1 VSFGN
6 TQFGFSLAALRA
18 YLASNH
24 ERLKIGQPRPVAKL
38 ALKPRYP
45 EQPYPMSPLRQ
56 PQRKAWAGFFA
67 AILGAGLTSCT
78 VGPDYLQPS
87 APVPAAYKELKG
99 WKRAAPRDDID
110 RGPWWLVF
118 HDPKLDSF
126 EPQVAI
132 SNQTVAAAEATYR
145 QSLAVIKEAQA
156 GLFPTVTLNYNVT
169 GSHAGASVV
178 GGTGGISS
186 TSAIST
192 LTANASWDLDLWGK
206 IRRTIESD
214 VSGAQVSAAEIANA
228 KLSTQS
234 LLATAYYNLRAADA
248 LQALLDRSV
257 NAFRRTLAITQN
269 QYTAGTVSK
278 ADVATALAQVLNTQS
293 QAINVGIQ
301 RAQFEHAIAALTGRP
316 PAALS
321 IPPSPLGYKLPD
333 IPVSVPSAL
342 LERRPDIAAAERAMQ
357 QQNAL
362 IGAAI
367 ALYYPD
373 VSLSGL
379 FGFMGTGGL
388 ALSLANEVW
397 SVGATAVQTAFD
409 AGLRDAQVEAAMA
422 AYQQSVA
429 NYRQVVLTAFQQV
442 EDELTAVRIL
452 ARQQTVADGAVKAA
466 QVELDILLNQYRA
479 GTVAFTAVVVA
490 QATLLAD
497 EQSALTVRQNRFLAT
512 VALIEALGGGWDAN
526 ELPNSA
532 ELETLNPIIPR
543 L

>member
-1 VSFGN
+1 M
-6 TQFGFSLAALRA
+6 L
-18 YLASNH
+18 
-24 ERLKIGQPRPVAKL
+24 
-38 ALKPRYP
+38 
-45 EQPYPMSPLRQ
+45 PMRK
-56 PQRKAWAGFFA
+56 PQRKAWAGFSA
-67 AILGAGLTSCT
+67 CLSLTLANCT
-78 VGPDYLQPS
+78 VGPDYMR
-87 APVPAAYKELKG
+87 PAAPEPTHYKELKG
-99 WKRAAPRDDID
+99 WKRATPSDDID
-110 RGPWWLVF
+110 RGPWWMVF
-118 HDPKLDSF
+118 KDKKLADL

-132 SNQTVAAAEATYR
+132 SNQTVAASEAAYR
-145 QSLAVIKEAQA
+145 QSVAVIKGAQA
-156 GLFPTVTLNYNVT
+156 ALFPTVTLNYNMT
-169 GSHAGASVV
+169 GSHAGAAAL
-178 GGTGGISS
+178 GGSGGISS
-186 TSAIST
+186 TTAIST
-192 LTANASWDLDLWGK
+192 LSANGTWDLDLWGRV
-206 IRRTIESD
+206 RRTIESD
-214 VSGAQVSAAEIANA
+214 VSAAQVSAADIANA

-301 RAQFEHAIAALTGRP
+301 RAQFEHAIAALIGRP
-316 PAALS
+316 PAELA
-321 IPPSPLGYKLPD
+321 IPASPLGYKLPD
-333 IPVSVPSAL
+333 IPVNVPSAL
-342 LERRPDIAAAERAMQ
+342 LERRPDIAAAERTMQ

-388 ALSLANEVW
+388 ALSLANEIW

-442 EDELTAVRIL
+442 EDQLAAVRIL
-452 ARQQTVADGAVKAA
+452 ARQQIVADGAVKAG
-466 QVELDILLNQYRA
+466 QVELDTLLNQYRA

-490 QATLLAD
+490 QATLLSD
-497 EQSALTVRQNRFLAT
+497 EQSALAVRQSRFLAT
-512 VALIEALGGGWDAN
+512 VALIEALGGGWDAA

-532 ELETLNPIIPR
+532 ELKTLNPLIPR